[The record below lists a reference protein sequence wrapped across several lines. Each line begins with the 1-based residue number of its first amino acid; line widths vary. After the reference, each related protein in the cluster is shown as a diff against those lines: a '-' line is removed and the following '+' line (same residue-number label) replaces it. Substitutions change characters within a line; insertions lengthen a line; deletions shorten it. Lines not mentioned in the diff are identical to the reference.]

1 MEFELRIIKD
11 SRWPTE
17 FQNEWI
23 RLFARCY
30 MVSEQ
35 KALSVMEKYELN
47 DSWCCA
53 MYAEDK
59 LVGCYSGLVLEW
71 QERKI
76 FLSTD
81 TMSDGSIRGGTSKM
95 AGLLYEKLSQ
105 SGFALVLGYPNDN
118 IRKIRQRKLGWTIEG
133 ELFAWVGVPLLR
145 FLFTNQVDNG
155 LWKVRRPNSGFF
167 GAKYPLLKL
176 LGRTRFYGPWFGVP
190 FTLAATSPGLF
201 YFKVPE
207 FLVRR
212 KTFGFRALG
221 DCRDAEEILRAR
233 LSQLD
238 LETIDLP

>member
-1 MEFELRIIKD
+1 MDFELKIIKE
-11 SRWPTE
+11 SSWPAE
-17 FQNEWI
+17 FQKEWV

-30 MVSEQ
+30 LVSER

-53 MYAEDK
+53 MYAEEN

-71 QERKI
+71 QDRKI

-81 TMSDGSIRGGTSKM
+81 TMSDGSIRGGTAKM
-95 AGLLYEKLSQ
+95 AGLLYEQLYQ

-145 FLFTNQVDNG
+145 SLFTNHVDNE

-176 LGRTRFYGPWFGVP
+176 LGRTRHYGPWFGIP
-190 FTLAATSPGLF
+190 FTLAATRPGF
-201 YFKVPE
+201 F
-207 FLVRR
+207 FLR
-212 KTFGFRALG
+212 
-221 DCRDAEEILRAR
+221 
-233 LSQLD
+233 SQSY
-238 LETIDLP
+238 